1 MFACGSEPANRR
13 NATPMSYA
21 PRFEALENE
30 EGGTP
35 PFIYPKAGTRVPSV
49 VLSAIWLFLEEGE
62 QAYAELQRSQIPTVG
77 LHAHLSCSTRSKQGT
92 AEEIWNR
99 IITFL
104 IKSNTKRKTNVKCTG
119 KLSLTF
125 TSVNFPKSFA
135 KAAQVEN
142 VPV

>member
-21 PRFEALENE
+21 PRFEVLENE
-30 EGGTP
+30 EGATP
-35 PFIYPKAGTRVPSV
+35 PFIYPKAGTHVPSV
-49 VLSAIWLFLEEGE
+49 VPSATWLFLEEEE
-62 QAYAELQRSQIPTVG
+62 QAYEELRRSQIPTVG

-104 IKSNTKRKTNVKCTG
+104 IRATQKG
-119 KLSLTF
+119 KQMS
-125 TSVNFPKSFA
+125 
-135 KAAQVEN
+135 N
-142 VPV
+142 VPESYPSHSHQ